1 MVIIMK
7 IAGIIAEY
15 NPFHNG
21 HLYQIEQTRKITN
34 ADYIIVVLSGD
45 FVQRGVPAII
55 DKYTRTQMA
64 LENGAD
70 LVLEL
75 PVVYSTGSAEFF
87 AMGAVSLLD
96 KLGCVD
102 FLCFGSEWGQLKPL
116 SLIASLLLEE
126 PEAYRTHLQ
135 HYLKAGCSY
144 PKARSLALQDALSK
158 EEPSGNAL
166 PMDFF
171 STNAIPKNA
180 PSDNV
185 FSGNAGDS
193 ILNSPNNILGV
204 EYIKALRKR
213 RSPIRPFTIRRQGS
227 SYHDLVLDN
236 GQYTKDFK
244 DSEGPLFFS
253 SASAIRQQI
262 AEIENTAAYT
272 DMASM
277 ETHMPKSVFQL
288 LAPQLGKTFP
298 VNSHDFSSL
307 LFYKLLLENEK
318 GFSHYQDMTPA
329 LSDKI
334 RKNLNQYENYEQ
346 FCGLLK
352 SKDLTYSR
360 ISRCLLHILLEMTEE
375 KLDEYIG
382 QDFISYARILGFCKT
397 SAPLLTAIKANASI
411 PLISKLAD
419 ARLSLDNTGL
429 SMLEKG
435 IQASHIYSSVVSSK
449 FNGPFCNE
457 YTRPVIIRL

>member
-1 MVIIMK
+1 MK

-21 HLYQIEQTRKITN
+21 HLYHLEQTRKKTD
-34 ADYIIVVLSGD
+34 ADYIIAVLSGD

-55 DKYTRTQMA
+55 DKYARAQMA
-64 LENGAD
+64 LENGVD

-75 PVVYSTGSAEFF
+75 PAVYAAGSAEFF

-102 FLCFGSEWGQLKPL
+102 SLCFGSEWGQLEPL
-116 SLIASLLLEE
+116 SCIASLLLEE
-126 PEAYRTHLQ
+126 SQAYRASLQ
-135 HYLKAGCSY
+135 HYLKSGCSY
-144 PKARSLALQDALSK
+144 PKARSLALQDV
-158 EEPSGNAL
+158 L
-166 PMDFF
+166 PAN
-171 STNAIPKNA
+171 TN
-180 PSDNV
+180 
-185 FSGNAGDS
+185 GS
-193 ILNSPNNILGV
+193 ILNSPNNTLGV
-204 EYIKALRKR
+204 EYIKALQKR
-213 RSPIRPFTIRRQGS
+213 RSPIQPLTIQRQGS
-227 SYHDLVLDN
+227 SYHDQALDN
-236 GQYTKDFK
+236 GRYTE
-244 DSEGPLFFS
+244 DSDDPLFFS

-262 AEIENTAAYT
+262 TGLESTAPYT

-277 ETHMPKSVFQL
+277 KAHMPKSVFQL
-288 LAPQLGKTFP
+288 LASQLNKTFP
-298 VNSHDFSSL
+298 VSSHDFSSL

-334 RKNLNQYENYEQ
+334 RKNLNQYEDFEQ

-360 ISRCLLHILLEMTEE
+360 ISRCLLHILLDMTEE
-375 KLDEYIG
+375 KLDEYTR
-382 QDFISYARILGFCKT
+382 QDFISYARILGFRKA

-429 SMLEKG
+429 SMLEKD

-449 FNGPFCNE
+449 FSSPFCNE
-457 YTRPVIIRL
+457 YTRPVITLF

>member
-185 FSGNAGDS
+185 FSGNAT
-193 ILNSPNNILGV
+193 V
-204 EYIKALRKR
+204 
-213 RSPIRPFTIRRQGS
+213 
-227 SYHDLVLDN
+227 
-236 GQYTKDFK
+236 
-244 DSEGPLFFS
+244 
-253 SASAIRQQI
+253 
-262 AEIENTAAYT
+262 
-272 DMASM
+272 
-277 ETHMPKSVFQL
+277 
-288 LAPQLGKTFP
+288 
-298 VNSHDFSSL
+298 
-307 LFYKLLLENEK
+307 
-318 GFSHYQDMTPA
+318 
-329 LSDKI
+329 
-334 RKNLNQYENYEQ
+334 
-346 FCGLLK
+346 
-352 SKDLTYSR
+352 
-360 ISRCLLHILLEMTEE
+360 
-375 KLDEYIG
+375 
-382 QDFISYARILGFCKT
+382 
-397 SAPLLTAIKANASI
+397 
-411 PLISKLAD
+411 
-419 ARLSLDNTGL
+419 
-429 SMLEKG
+429 
-435 IQASHIYSSVVSSK
+435 
-449 FNGPFCNE
+449 
-457 YTRPVIIRL
+457 